1 MPDCAAHYQFGQD
14 VLDRLPQHLRSQ
26 AKAFQREYDTG
37 LQGPDIFFF
46 YQPYHSNPVAQY
58 GIDRHHEPGAKMF
71 LPLVEKVHRK
81 AALAYL
87 MGLVCHY
94 TLDACCHPYVNRH
107 SGDMAGHHRMEAAYD
122 RHLLSQWKEPIPRH
136 CLAHAS
142 GMDFEAMATLW
153 PGISA
158 ATVRACARSKR
169 FYTWLMD
176 RRFLIEAVETVAG
189 RRGDFS
195 ILTLPKEVP
204 AHQREHIRQLDE
216 LYARAVELA
225 PQRILLI
232 YDAMGTSPAELPGF
246 ETTYGGEL

>member
-1 MPDCAAHYQFGQD
+1 MPDCVAHHQFGQD
-14 VLDRLPQHLRSQ
+14 VLDRLPQQLRFQ
-26 AKAFQREYDTG
+26 AAAYPREYETG

-46 YQPYHSNPVAQY
+46 YQPYHKNSVAQY
-58 GIDRHHEPGAKMF
+58 GIDRHREPGARMF
-71 LPLVEKVHRK
+71 LPLLEQAYEK

-107 SGDMAGHHRMEAAYD
+107 SGGMPGHHRMEAAYD
-122 RHLLSQWKEPIPRH
+122 RHLLSRWKEPVPRH

-158 ATVRACARSKR
+158 ATVRACAKSKR

-176 RRFLIEAVETVAG
+176 RRTLISALEAVAG
-189 RRGDFS
+189 RQGEFS
-195 ILTLPKEVP
+195 ILTLPREVP
-204 AHQREHIRQLDE
+204 PEQRKHARQLDE

-225 PQRILLI
+225 PVRIQLA
-232 YDAMGTSPAELPGF
+232 YDVMGTSPRELPGF